1 MSDLKYVS
9 RFGMVYLADLALLK
23 LGLRK
28 KQSNLALLQ
37 KQKYFEK
44 MSPSE
49 YEAELKNWFYKES
62 GRQLNLENPQ
72 TFTEKIQWLKLH
84 DSTREKTI
92 LADKYLVR
100 DWITKKIGEKYLIP
114 LLGVWD
120 KADDID

>member
-1 MSDLKYVS
+1 
-9 RFGMVYLADLALLK
+9 
-23 LGLRK
+23 
-28 KQSNLALLQ
+28 
-37 KQKYFEK
+37 

-100 DWITKKIGEKYLIP
+100 DWITKKIGEKCVIALV
-114 LLGVWD
+114 GVWD
-120 KADDID
+120 KADDIDYD